1 MSQFFDSI
9 KAVKSNYKRYDD
21 WEQAQADD
29 VAKREY
35 LSKKFDPPADKV
47 ALTKAKAEA
56 VFRASNLMDK
66 RSEDNC
72 ADMEQT
78 TGFIDMAITL
88 PVVAAGT
95 IIPLNMMKKGKALTP
110 KQSLIFNVVQIGFFL
125 IAGVGIALWG
135 NAKQKEASR
144 IGRFQAR
151 SKELQDVKNF
161 ALYTPEQVAQAQ
173 EIAKKIP
180 NKKDKKKSIME
191 AFQNLKQMKED
202 KKEYLKYKQE
212 KAQHADEN
220 KILLNAQYT
229 PEQLQQGEEDKEI
242 IVNIVKDVNMKA
254 EEYSQNAG
262 NIFDTVGMLG
272 FLTDIPIYMG
282 LRKILKNV
290 ASMSQSQKKLLEVV
304 VLAIVP
310 LATLFWSTHEK
321 KEASRV
327 GRFVKKKEILDNPE
341 LIMSYPDEQLKQAD
355 KVKAPSVK
363 KSFLQKWHDN
373 LIFFGKYLKDRKA
386 YEKYQKKEA
395 KEDDKLYEALKKVE
409 ISPEQLNEAKH
420 LQKNTFKAFEK
431 MDEMSQRYSEDIE
444 AGGEIVKEL
453 INAVFSFLPLAP
465 VIFGILVYE
474 GKIPPQNIAKWVAKK
489 ALKPGSPI
497 KAIIDKGCAAIN
509 SEPELKKN
517 VAKALADTT
526 ADKKMQTKFMQHPKL
541 KPILEEI
548 QAEYM
553 KIVKQIETAPDK
565 DKMVQSLLDEHF
577 KTGTVSK
584 YFRNLAFDCLKIY
597 AKAKQKAMTL
607 DLQKQVEEAQKAG
620 KIKKEAAAQA
630 LGQIQKAQATEKESK
645 GVWDALK
652 YFHKNF
658 KTLSSTIIAL
668 IAPILGLPIVA
679 AYAFNSWL
687 TNIQIK
693 AGRIGIMKAM
703 DDIDHPQLYVNQE
716 S

>member
-9 KAVKSNYKRYDD
+9 KAVKANYHRYDD

-78 TGFIDMAITL
+78 TGFVDMAITL

-95 IIPLNMMKKGKALTP
+95 IIPLNMLKKGKALTP
-110 KQSLIFNVVQIGFFL
+110 KQSLMFNVAQIGFFL
-125 IAGVGIALWG
+125 VAGIGVALWG
-135 NAKQKEASR
+135 NSKQKEASR

-161 ALYTPEQVAQAQ
+161 ALYTPEQIAEAQ
-173 EIAKKIP
+173 EIAKKMP

-191 AFQNLKQMKED
+191 AFQNLKQMKKD
-202 KKEYLKYKQE
+202 KQEYLKYKQE
-212 KAQHADEN
+212 KAKHPDEN
-220 KILLNAQYT
+220 QKILNAQYT

-290 ASMSQSQKKLLEVV
+290 ASMSQTQKKLLEVV
-304 VLAIVP
+304 VLAMVP

-373 LIFFGKYLKDRKA
+373 LIFFGKYLKDRKS
-386 YEKYQKKEA
+386 YEKYQKTEA
-395 KEDDKLYEALKKVE
+395 KQDDKLYEALKKVE
-409 ISPEQLNEAKH
+409 ISTEQLNEAKH

-444 AGGEIVKEL
+444 AGGEIIKEL

-465 VIFGILVYE
+465 VIFGVLVYE
-474 GKIPPQNIAKWVAKK
+474 GKIPPQNLAKWVAKK
-489 ALKPGSPI
+489 ALNPDSPI
-497 KAIIDKGCAAIN
+497 KSIIDRGCAAIN
-509 SEPELKKN
+509 SEPELKQN
-517 VAKALADTT
+517 VTKAFT
-526 ADKKMQTKFMQHPKL
+526 DKTLQEKFIQHPKL

-553 KIVKQIETAPDK
+553 KIVKQIEAAPDK

-577 KTGTVSK
+577 KTGKVSK

-597 AKAKQKAMTL
+597 AKAKQKAMEL
-607 DLQKQVEEAQKAG
+607 DIQNQLKQAQKAG
-620 KIKKEAAAQA
+620 QINDKTAAEVSE
-630 LGQIQKAQATEKESK
+630 QIQKAQATEDKSK
-645 GVWDALK
+645 GAWAALK

-658 KTLSSTIIAL
+658 KTLSSTIIAI